1 MHDLFQGF
9 VDMLFQADGEAALVG
24 AMLYAANALDLS
36 NFAYLAMPRLSTLR
50 PDVISNYP
58 AAWINRYAA
67 CHYERIDPV
76 IRHALNHSGAFTWG
90 PDFAPLDAL
99 RPEQQLFDEASQFGI
114 KYGFTIPI
122 HDHDGSTAVIT
133 FATSDRRAAFCR
145 SIRRNA
151 QLLRLLATNFHAHAR
166 RRTRVI
172 QPFESTGLSRRQIE
186 CLNWAA
192 QGKSTWEIGKIIG
205 VSQRTAAFHLE
216 KAKEKL
222 GARNITQAVARLV
235 ATNGLPHRTTGD

>member
-9 VDMLFQADGEAALVG
+9 VDMLFQADGEAALVA
-24 AMLYAANALDLS
+24 AMLSVTNALDLH
-36 NFAYLAMPRLSTLR
+36 NFAYLAMPLLSTPR

-90 PDFAPLDAL
+90 PDFSPLDGL
-99 RPEQQLFDEASQFGI
+99 RPEQQLFDEAAQFGI

-122 HDHDGSTAVIT
+122 HDRDGSTAVIT
-133 FATSDRRAAFCR
+133 FATGDRRAAFCR

-151 QLLRLLATNFHAHAR
+151 QLLRLLALNFHAHAT
-166 RRTRVI
+166 RRTRAI

-205 VSQRTAAFHLE
+205 VSHGWLFPFGKGRKNSAHET
-216 KAKEKL
+216 
-222 GARNITQAVARLV
+222 
-235 ATNGLPHRTTGD
+235 

>member
-1 MHDLFQGF
+1 MYDLFQGF

-24 AMLYAANALDLS
+24 AMLYAANALDLN
-36 NFAYLAMPRLSTLR
+36 NFAYLAMPRLSTFR

-99 RPEQQLFDEASQFGI
+99 RPEQQLFDEAAQFGI

-122 HDHDGSTAVIT
+122 HEHDGSIAVIT
-133 FATSDRRAAFCR
+133 FATSDNRAAFCR
-145 SIRRNA
+145 SIHWNA
-151 QLLRLLATNFHAHAR
+151 QLLRLLAVNFHAHAR
-166 RRTRVI
+166 RRTRAI